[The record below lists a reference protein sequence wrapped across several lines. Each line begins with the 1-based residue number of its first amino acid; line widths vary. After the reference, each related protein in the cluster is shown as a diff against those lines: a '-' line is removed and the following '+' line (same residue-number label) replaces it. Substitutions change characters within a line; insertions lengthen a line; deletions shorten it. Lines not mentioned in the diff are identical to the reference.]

1 MTDLKLTSDH
11 FSPGKLTLVVD
22 LDETLIKSMDRR
34 QAKSH
39 QEQAAV
45 LKKLGLGPYDM
56 AGHYAVWER
65 PGLQPFLDFIFH
77 NFNVVIWTAASKD
90 YCGFIVNRV
99 VCPVEKPKRQLSLC
113 LWSDH
118 GEASEREYQSPKSLD
133 WLWGIMKLKGYEM
146 NEHNCLG
153 LDDYAMST
161 RPPPRGLDGR
171 KAYEPNALLV
181 RAWEFDPKDQISNG
195 SLYLDGVQE
204 GLRKWMREP
213 TAPPVRHFSHL
224 SATVPSKPRIS
235 RVPVVTSPPPL
246 PLGAVLGGA
255 VPAAGMPLA
264 LAPAAPL
271 AMRPPVAR
279 PAPPSLSS
287 ILQGSAPRPMLAIP
301 PVPQPAAIVSSV
313 SPPPIVPAL
322 TAPAVAAAAAAVRRP
337 VPAVAP
343 APAAPTPPVS
353 PAAPEGERKPNPVL
367 ALPYINVSAKVL
379 GEETSDGQPR
389 RCSYCRGEFLTF
401 SGKNLCPDCLPR

>member
-1 MTDLKLTSDH
+1 MADLKLTSEH

-22 LDETLIKSMDRR
+22 LDETLIKSMDRK
-34 QAKSH
+34 QARSH

-90 YCGFIVNRV
+90 YCGFIVNRI
-99 VCPVEKPKRQLSLC
+99 VCPIEKPKRQLSLC
-113 LWSDH
+113 LWADH

-161 RPPPRGLDGR
+161 RPAPRGLDGR

-181 RAWEFDPKDQISNG
+181 RAWEFDPKDQIGNG

-213 TAPPVRHFSHL
+213 TAPPVRHFTHL
-224 SATVPSKPRIS
+224 TAVALPSRGSAGYRSSLHRRRSRWASPWAAPSLPRS
-235 RVPVVTSPPPL
+235 RPPRLLLLSRSLLPRGFPSGRRRPPSAASSGGALPIRVQPLLPFLRRLPRYLQFSLSPPW
-246 PLGAVLGGA
+246 
-255 VPAAGMPLA
+255 
-264 LAPAAPL
+264 
-271 AMRPPVAR
+271 
-279 PAPPSLSS
+279 
-287 ILQGSAPRPMLAIP
+287 PR
-301 PVPQPAAIVSSV
+301 
-313 SPPPIVPAL
+313 
-322 TAPAVAAAAAAVRRP
+322 
-337 VPAVAP
+337 
-343 APAAPTPPVS
+343 
-353 PAAPEGERKPNPVL
+353 
-367 ALPYINVSAKVL
+367 
-379 GEETSDGQPR
+379 
-389 RCSYCRGEFLTF
+389 
-401 SGKNLCPDCLPR
+401 